1 MAIRTDLGQ
10 RPGASRTV
18 ARRRMTAREI
28 PSQRAGAGRKPL
40 VLAVVL
46 AGSFMAVLDVAI
58 VNVAIPS
65 LREDLDVGFGAV
77 ELVISAYTLT
87 YACLLVTGGRLGDLY
102 GRRNLFIAGLVVFT
116 AASGLCGAAPSIAV
130 LVAARGAEGGG
141 GALMYPQVL
150 AIIQVTFDG
159 QERVRALGLFG
170 SAAGMAAVAGQLVGG
185 ALLAANVFGLTWR
198 PVFLVNVPLGVLAVV
213 AAA

>member
-10 RPGASRTV
+10 GPGASRTV

-28 PSQRAGAGRKPL
+28 PSQRAEAGGRPL

-46 AGSFMAVLDVAI
+46 AATFLAVLDVAI

-65 LREDLDVGFGAV
+65 IRDDLDVGFGAV
-77 ELVISAYTLT
+77 ELVISVYTLT

-102 GRRNLFIAGLVVFT
+102 GRRRLFIVGLLVFT
-116 AASGLCGAAPSIAV
+116 AASGACGAAPSIGV
-130 LVAARGAEGGG
+130 LVAARAVQGIG

-159 QERVRALGLFG
+159 QERVRALGVFG
-170 SAAGMAAVAGQLVGG
+170 SVAGMAAVAGQLIGG
-185 ALLAANVFGLTWR
+185 ALLAANVLGLTWR
-198 PVFLVNVPLGVLAVV
+198 PVFLVNVPLGVLAVG
-213 AAA
+213 

>member
-10 RPGASRTV
+10 GPGASRTV

-46 AGSFMAVLDVAI
+46 GGSFMAV
-58 VNVAIPS
+58 
-65 LREDLDVGFGAV
+65 LDVGFGAV

-87 YACLLVTGGRLGDLY
+87 YACLLVTGGRLGALY

-170 SAAGMAAVAGQLVGG
+170 STAGMAAVAGQLVGG
-185 ALLAANVFGLTWR
+185 ALLAANVFELTWR
-198 PVFLVNVPLGVLAVV
+198 PIFLVNVPLGVLAVV